1 MMTEQ
6 QGITRI
12 AYLTSGAANMF
23 CGSCLHDNTLA
34 RAWNQQGVDALL
46 VPTYTPIRTDEE
58 DVSVDQVFFGGINV
72 YLQQKIFFFRYLPA
86 FLDRFLDN
94 KWLLR
99 KATSRGLEIS
109 ARALGSLTV
118 SMLKGR
124 HGNQRKEVKRLC
136 KWLSTD
142 IKPDVVLL
150 SNLLIGGCI
159 SEVKRLG
166 IPVVVTLQGDDIF
179 LEDLIEPFKSQA
191 IDILRQIV
199 PDVAGFLVHS
209 EYYKDYMM
217 SLLQIP
223 EEKLHVVPLGIDTE
237 DITAATTDPERPPT
251 IGYMA
256 RMSKEKG
263 LHVLVDAFIE
273 LKQMPNTDDVR
284 LHLAGWRGV
293 TNQKFAEQQLQR
305 LIDAGLADSFVDY
318 GTVDREGKLTLLRE
332 SDLVCVPTVYQEPK
346 GLFAL
351 EALAHGVPVVLPD
364 HGAFPEVIGDVGGGQ
379 LVPPDDPHALAKCW
393 NELLQDRAALNDL
406 GSHGREAV
414 LSRRDAKTM
423 AQKTLEVLNRIVH
436 QQTEQT

>member
-1 MMTEQ
+1 MGEEKV
-6 QGITRI
+6 IKRI

-34 RAWNQQGVDALL
+34 RAWNKQGIDALL

-86 FLDRFLDN
+86 FLDRFLDS

-124 HGNQRKEVKRLC
+124 NGNQRKEVKRLC
-136 KWLSTD
+136 KWLSKE

-159 SEVKRLG
+159 SELKRLG

-179 LEDLIEPFKSQA
+179 LEDLMEPFKGQA
-191 IDILRQIV
+191 LSILRRMV
-199 PDVAGFLVHS
+199 PEVSGFLVHS
-209 EYYKDYMM
+209 EYYKECMM
-217 SLLQIP
+217 SLLEIP
-223 EEKLHVVPLGIDTE
+223 AEKVHVVPLGIDVE
-237 DITAATTDPERPPT
+237 DITMAQTDSTQPRT

-263 LHVLVDAFIE
+263 LHILIDAFIE
-273 LKQMPNTDDVR
+273 LKQMPDTADVR

-293 TNQKFAEQQLQR
+293 TNQGFADEQIRR
-305 LIDAGLADSFVDY
+305 LKEAGLEDSFIDY
-318 GTVDREGKLTLLRE
+318 GTVDRDGKHMLLSE
-332 SDLVCVPTVYQEPK
+332 SDLLCVPTTYKEPK

-351 EALAHGVPVVLPD
+351 EALAHGVPVVLPE
-364 HGAFPEVIGDVGGGQ
+364 HGAFPEVIRDVGGGH
-379 LVPPDDPHALAKCW
+379 LVPPDDPQALAPA
-393 NELLQDRAALNDL
+393 EPADL
-406 GSHGREAV
+406 AS
-414 LSRRDAKTM
+414 
-423 AQKTLEVLNRIVH
+423 
-436 QQTEQT
+436 

>member
-1 MMTEQ
+1 MGEEKA
-6 QGITRI
+6 IKRI

-34 RAWNQQGVDALL
+34 RAWNKQGIDALL

-58 DVSVDQVFFGGINV
+58 DVSVDQVFLGGINV

-86 FLDRFLDN
+86 FLDRFLDS
-94 KWLLR
+94 KWLLQ

-124 HGNQRKEVKRLC
+124 NGNQRKEVKRLC
-136 KWLSTD
+136 KWLSRE
-142 IKPDVVLL
+142 INPDVVLL

-159 SEVKRLG
+159 SELKRLG

-179 LEDLIEPFKSQA
+179 LEDLIEPFKQQA
-191 IDILRQIV
+191 LAILRRIV
-199 PDVAGFLVHS
+199 PDVSGFLVHS
-209 EYYKDYMM
+209 EYYKEYMM
-217 SLLQIP
+217 SLLEIP
-223 EEKLHVVPLGIDTE
+223 AEKVHVVPLGIEVE
-237 DITAATTDPERPPT
+237 DVKIAQTDLTRPRT

-263 LHVLVDAFIE
+263 LHVLVDAF
-273 LKQMPNTDDVR
+273 LKLKKMPDTADVR

-293 TNQKFAEQQLQR
+293 TNQTFADEQFGR
-305 LIDAGLADSFVDY
+305 LKEAGLEDSFIDY
-318 GTVDREGKLTLLRE
+318 GTVDRDGKQVLLSE
-332 SDLVCVPTVYQEPK
+332 SDLLCVPTTYKEPK

-364 HGAFPEVIGDVGGGQ
+364 HGAFPEVISDVGGGR
-379 LVPPDDPHALAKCW
+379 LVPPDDPQALATCW
-393 NELLQDRAALNDL
+393 HDLLKDRAALSDL
-406 GSHGREAV
+406 GLQGRKAV
-414 LSRRDAKTM
+414 LSRRDAETM
-423 AQKTLEVLNRIVH
+423 ATKTLEVLNRIV
-436 QQTEQT
+436 QQDKASA

>member
-1 MMTEQ
+1 MGEEKV
-6 QGITRI
+6 IKRI

-34 RAWNQQGVDALL
+34 RAWNKQGIDAFL

-86 FLDRFLDN
+86 FLDRFLDS

-124 HGNQRKEVKRLC
+124 NGNQRKEVKRLC
-136 KWLSTD
+136 KWLSKE

-159 SEVKRLG
+159 SELKRLG

-179 LEDLIEPFKSQA
+179 LEDLMEPFKGQA
-191 IDILRQIV
+191 LSILRRMV
-199 PDVAGFLVHS
+199 PEVSGFLVHS
-209 EYYKDYMM
+209 EYYKEFMM
-217 SLLQIP
+217 SLLEIP
-223 EEKLHVVPLGIDTE
+223 AEKVHVVPLGIDVE
-237 DITAATTDPERPPT
+237 DITMAQTDSTQPRT

-263 LHVLVDAFIE
+263 LHILIDAFIE
-273 LKQMPNTDDVR
+273 LKQMPDTADVR

-293 TNQKFAEQQLQR
+293 TNQGFADEQIRR
-305 LIDAGLADSFVDY
+305 LKKAGLEDSFIDY
-318 GTVDREGKLTLLRE
+318 GTVDRDGKHMLLSE
-332 SDLVCVPTVYQEPK
+332 SDLLCVPTTYKEPK

-351 EALAHGVPVVLPD
+351 EALAHGVPVVLPE
-364 HGAFPEVIGDVGGGQ
+364 HG
-379 LVPPDDPHALAKCW
+379 
-393 NELLQDRAALNDL
+393 
-406 GSHGREAV
+406 
-414 LSRRDAKTM
+414 
-423 AQKTLEVLNRIVH
+423 
-436 QQTEQT
+436 

>member
-1 MMTEQ
+1 MVEQ
-6 QGITRI
+6 QAIERI

-34 RAWNQQGVDALL
+34 RAWNKQGIDALL

-72 YLQQKIFFFRYLPA
+72 YLQQKIFFFRYLPT
-86 FLDRFLDN
+86 FLDRFLDS

-136 KWLSTD
+136 NWLRND

-159 SEVKRLG
+159 SDLKRLD

-179 LEDLIEPFKSQA
+179 LEDLIEPFKTQA

-199 PDVAGFLVHS
+199 PDVSGFLVHS
-209 EYYKDYMM
+209 EYYRDYMM

-223 EEKLHVVPLGIDTE
+223 SEKIYVVPLGIDTQ
-237 DITAATTDPERPPT
+237 DVVPVASDSTHPRT
-251 IGYMA
+251 IGYLA
-256 RMSKEKG
+256 RMSREKG
-263 LHVLVDAFIE
+263 LHVLVDAFIA
-273 LKQMPNTDDVR
+273 LKQMPETEDVK

-293 TNQKFAEQQLQR
+293 TNQQFADEQIQR
-305 LIDAGLADSFVDY
+305 LKDAGLEESFVDY
-318 GTVDREGKLTLLRE
+318 GTVDREGKFTLLNN
-332 SDLVCVPTVYQEPK
+332 SDLLCVPTIYKEPK
-346 GLFAL
+346 GLFVL
-351 EALAHGVPVVLPD
+351 EALAHGVPVVLPQ
-364 HGAFPEVIGDVGGGQ
+364 HGAFPEVINDVGGGE
-379 LVPPDDPHALAKCW
+379 LVPPRDPQALAKCW
-393 NELLQDRAALNDL
+393 YDLLQNRAALSEL
-406 GSHGREAV
+406 GNQGREAV
-414 LSRRDAKTM
+414 LSRRDAETM
-423 AQKTLEVLNRIVH
+423 ANKTLEVLNQIVRSDSA
-436 QQTEQT
+436 

>member
-1 MMTEQ
+1 MGEVKA
-6 QGITRI
+6 IKRI

-34 RAWNQQGVDALL
+34 RAWNRQGIDALL

-58 DVSVDQVFFGGINV
+58 DVSVDQVFLGGINV

-86 FLDRFLDN
+86 FLDRFLDS
-94 KWLLR
+94 KWLLQ

-124 HGNQRKEVKRLC
+124 NGNQRKEVKRLC
-136 KWLSTD
+136 SWLSKE
-142 IKPDVVLL
+142 INPDVVLL

-159 SEVKRLG
+159 SDLKRLG

-179 LEDLIEPFKSQA
+179 LEDLIEPFKQQA
-191 IDILRQIV
+191 LSILRRIV
-199 PDVAGFLVHS
+199 PDVSGFLVHS
-209 EYYKDYMM
+209 QYYKEYMM
-217 SLLQIP
+217 SLLEIP
-223 EEKLHVVPLGIDTE
+223 AEKVHVVPLGIEVE
-237 DITAATTDPERPPT
+237 DVKIAQTDPTRPRT

-273 LKQMPNTDDVR
+273 LKKMPDTADVR

-293 TNQKFAEQQLQR
+293 TNQTFADEQIGR
-305 LIDAGLADSFVDY
+305 LKEAGLEHSFIDY
-318 GTVDREGKLTLLRE
+318 GTVDRDGKQVLLSE
-332 SDLVCVPTVYQEPK
+332 SDLLCVPTTYKEPK

-351 EALAHGVPVVLPD
+351 EALAHGVPVVLPE
-364 HGAFPEVIGDVGGGQ
+364 HGAFPEVIRDLGGGR
-379 LVPPDDPHALAKCW
+379 LVPPDDPQALAACW
-393 NELLQDRAALNDL
+393 HDLLKDRSALSDL
-406 GSHGREAV
+406 GLQGRKAV
-414 LSRRDAKTM
+414 LSRRDAETM
-423 AQKTLEVLNRIVH
+423 ATKTLEVLNQIV
-436 QQTEQT
+436 QQDIAST

>member
-1 MMTEQ
+1 MSEKDE
-6 QGITRI
+6 IKRI
-12 AYLTSGAANMF
+12 AYLTSGAANMI

-86 FLDRFLDN
+86 FLDRFLDS

-124 HGNQRKEVKRLC
+124 HGNQRKEVRRLVR
-136 KWLSTD
+136 WLSTD

-159 SEVKRLG
+159 PELKRLG

-191 IDILRQIV
+191 IDILRNIV
-199 PDVAGFLVHS
+199 ADVSGFLVHS
-209 EYYKDYMM
+209 EYYRDYMM

-223 EEKLHVVPLGIDTE
+223 GEKIHVVPLGIETDDVTE
-237 DITAATTDPERPPT
+237 AATELSRPPT
-251 IGYMA
+251 IGYLA
-256 RMSKEKG
+256 RMSQEKG

-273 LKQMPNTDDVR
+273 LKSMPNTEDIR
-284 LHLAGWRGV
+284 LHLAGWRGS
-293 TNQKFAEQQLQR
+293 TNQKFAEEQIQR
-305 LIDAGLADSFVDY
+305 LVDAGLKEDMIDY
-318 GTVDREGKLTLLRE
+318 GTVDREGKLGLLRE
-332 SDLVCVPTVYQEPK
+332 SDLLCVPTTYQEPK

-351 EALAHGVPVVLPD
+351 EALAHGVPVVLPQ
-364 HGAFPEVIGDVGGGQ
+364 HGAFPEVIADVGGGH
-379 LVPPDDPHALAKCW
+379 LVPPDDPQKLAACW
-393 NELLQDRAALNDL
+393 HSVLQDRAALREL
-406 GSHGREAV
+406 GGQGRAAV
-414 LSRRDAKTM
+414 LQRRNAQIM
-423 AQKTLEVLNRIVH
+423 ATKTLEVLNTIVRS
-436 QQTEQT
+436 E

>member
-1 MMTEQ
+1 MGEEKA
-6 QGITRI
+6 IKRI

-34 RAWNQQGVDALL
+34 RAWNKQGIDALL

-58 DVSVDQVFFGGINV
+58 DVSVDQVFLGGINV

-86 FLDRFLDN
+86 FLDRFLDS

-124 HGNQRKEVKRLC
+124 NGNQRKEVKRLC
-136 KWLSTD
+136 NWLSKE
-142 IKPDVVLL
+142 INPDVVLL

-159 SEVKRLG
+159 SELKRLG

-179 LEDLIEPFKSQA
+179 LEDLIEPFKQQA
-191 IDILRQIV
+191 LSILRRIV
-199 PDVAGFLVHS
+199 PDVSGFLVHS
-209 EYYKDYMM
+209 QYYKEYMM
-217 SLLQIP
+217 SLLEIP
-223 EEKLHVVPLGIDTE
+223 AEKVHVVPLGIEVE
-237 DITAATTDPERPPT
+237 DVKIAQTDPTRPRT

-263 LHVLVDAFIE
+263 LHVLVDAFVE
-273 LKQMPNTDDVR
+273 LKKMPDTADVR

-293 TNQKFAEQQLQR
+293 TNQTFADEQIRR
-305 LIDAGLADSFVDY
+305 LKEAGLKDSFIDY
-318 GTVDREGKLTLLRE
+318 GTVDRDGKQVLLSE
-332 SDLVCVPTVYQEPK
+332 SDLLCVPTTYKEPK

-364 HGAFPEVIGDVGGGQ
+364 HGAFPEVIGDVGGGR
-379 LVPPDDPHALAKCW
+379 LVPPDDPQALATCW
-393 NELLQDRAALNDL
+393 HDLLKDRAALSDL
-406 GSHGREAV
+406 GLQGRKAV
-414 LSRRDAKTM
+414 LSRRDAETM
-423 AQKTLEVLNRIVH
+423 ATKTLEVLNRIV
-436 QQTEQT
+436 QQDIASA